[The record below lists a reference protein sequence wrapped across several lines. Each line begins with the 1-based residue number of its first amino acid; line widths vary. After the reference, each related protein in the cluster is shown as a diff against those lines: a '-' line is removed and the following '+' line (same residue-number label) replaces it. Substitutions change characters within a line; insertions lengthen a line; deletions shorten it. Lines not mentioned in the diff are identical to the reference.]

1 MLYSSSTMQGDL
13 QELTGR
19 ENIPFE
25 KLEGRTV
32 FITGA
37 GGMLAYYILS
47 TLMYLNKKRDLNIH
61 VIALARN
68 SEKAKKQFEGFLPD
82 PNFSLL
88 LQDVSDSIR
97 IEGPVDYIVHAAGAS
112 SPYAIKHDPVG
123 IIRANTEGTR
133 QVLELARHKKVHSL
147 LYTSTREVYGEI
159 KGKEWI
165 KECDMGVLDPLD
177 ARSCYPESKRMA
189 EQLLRSYYEM
199 YRIPFQVVRI
209 AHAYGPGM
217 CIENDGR
224 VMSDF
229 IADVVHGRDI
239 LMKSDGLSERAFC
252 YVTDAV
258 AAMFLVMLNNV
269 QGQAYNVA
277 NETETY
283 TIRDVAQMLVGMAPK
298 KDLKLVFTNDSE
310 QSGYCQYKRIGL
322 DTSKLRVLG
331 WKPTVPL
338 KEGLKRTLNC
348 FNKEDFYYGY
358 KNGLL

>member
-1 MLYSSSTMQGDL
+1 MLYSSSIMQSDL

-25 KLEGRTV
+25 KLEDKTV

-37 GGMLAYYILS
+37 GGMLAYYTLGA
-47 TLMYLNKKRDLNIH
+47 LMYLNKKRNLNIH

-68 SEKAKKQFEGFLPD
+68 SEKVKKQFDGFLSD

-88 LQDVSDSIR
+88 LQDVNDNIWV
-97 IEGPVDYIVHAAGAS
+97 EGAVDYIVHAAGAS

-133 QVLELARHKKVHSL
+133 QVLELAKHKKVHSL
-147 LYTSTREVYGEI
+147 LYTSTREVYGEVR
-159 KGKEWI
+159 GKEWI
-165 KECDMGVLDPLD
+165 KEYDMGLLDPLD

-189 EQLLRSYYEM
+189 EQLLRSYNEM
-199 YRIPFQVVRI
+199 YQIPFQVVRI

-217 CIENDGR
+217 GIEKDGR

-239 LMKSDGLSERAFC
+239 LMKSNGLSERAFC

-258 AAMFLVMLNNV
+258 AAIFLIMLGDKQN
-269 QGQAYNVA
+269 QAYNVA

-283 TIRDVAQMLVGMAPK
+283 MIRDVAQILANMVPEKNLRLIFA
-298 KDLKLVFTNDSE
+298 NDSD
-310 QSGYCQYKRIGL
+310 QSGYCRYKRVGL
-322 DTSKLRVLG
+322 DTTKLRKLG
-331 WKPTVPL
+331 WEPKISL
-338 KEGLKRTLNC
+338 KEGLERTLGS
-348 FNKEDFYYGY
+348 FDME
-358 KNGLL
+358 L